1 MIRYGS
7 WRLIFIISVFSIL
20 LLNAVSAT
28 DDGILNENSLPD
40 HPENSI
46 ALNENG
52 NILSENANDKETE
65 SIEMKTN
72 LKSSNEGFDAI
83 QKLIDDANDGDSIY
97 LENENYKGNGTPIQV
112 NKSVNIYGF
121 QYENNQK
128 SILDADSKSNIF
140 IVNENIHLNLYGL
153 KLINGNSYTG
163 GTIYNKG
170 SLNIFNSTFEN
181 NKGEYGGAIYNSKDL
196 EIHDSSFDKN
206 TAFEAGAIYNNANL
220 LIENS
225 NFTKQSVS
233 HKAGVIFSSGN
244 LNIDKSIFNRT
255 TGADEGGAI
264 FTFGGTA
271 TINSTKFLS
280 NKALSYGAG
289 IDNSGMM
296 TIENCI
302 FDRNSA
308 YGAGAIDNGGNLTV
322 INSVFTENKATMNG
336 GAIDSNQILKVIGS
350 VFENNSAGRNGGT
363 ILSRSNI
370 TLSHCSIVNNSDSQG
385 YGIFAQEGEISLNNN
400 WWGLNNPKFE
410 EIININIGDDFR
422 WIIMNFT
429 NETPLN
435 QNSDS
440 ELMISFNQT
449 IDKNNNHYALED
461 SSKLA
466 LLKGI
471 IVLEGDSE
479 KTSFEVNIENGS
491 FLKSFY
497 INLNKTV
504 SAIVNDQTISLNLFE
519 KEGTDGNDNE
529 SSNGNTDEKS
539 DTDAK
544 DNNNG
549 NTNEN
554 RSRENIGEYDD
565 DANPNNQSKDTCD
578 FNKTKDFNLNKF
590 KAKDFIKSIHSKFIN
605 SNLDNLKSSNYEING
620 KEEEYNE
627 NDEGLNDWNI
637 SLNYLIPISAIILAL
652 LILIAFRRK
661 KDEEDEN

>member
-1 MIRYGS
+1 
-7 WRLIFIISVFSIL
+7 
-20 LLNAVSAT
+20 
-28 DDGILNENSLPD
+28 
-40 HPENSI
+40 
-46 ALNENG
+46 
-52 NILSENANDKETE
+52 
-65 SIEMKTN
+65 
-72 LKSSNEGFDAI
+72 
-83 QKLIDDANDGDSIY
+83 
-97 LENENYKGNGTPIQV
+97 
-112 NKSVNIYGF
+112 
-121 QYENNQK
+121 
-128 SILDADSKSNIF
+128 
-140 IVNENIHLNLYGL
+140 
-153 KLINGNSYTG
+153 
-163 GTIYNKG
+163 
-170 SLNIFNSTFEN
+170 
-181 NKGEYGGAIYNSKDL
+181 
-196 EIHDSSFDKN
+196 
-206 TAFEAGAIYNNANL
+206 
-220 LIENS
+220 
-225 NFTKQSVS
+225 
-233 HKAGVIFSSGN
+233 
-244 LNIDKSIFNRT
+244 
-255 TGADEGGAI
+255 
-264 FTFGGTA
+264 
-271 TINSTKFLS
+271 
-280 NKALSYGAG
+280 
-289 IDNSGMM
+289 
-296 TIENCI
+296 
-302 FDRNSA
+302 
-308 YGAGAIDNGGNLTV
+308 
-322 INSVFTENKATMNG
+322 
-336 GAIDSNQILKVIGS
+336 
-350 VFENNSAGRNGGT
+350 
-363 ILSRSNI
+363 
-370 TLSHCSIVNNSDSQG
+370 
-385 YGIFAQEGEISLNNN
+385 
-400 WWGLNNPKFE
+400 
-410 EIININIGDDFR
+410 
-422 WIIMNFT
+422 MNFT

-529 SSNGNTDEKS
+529 SSNRNTDEKS